1 MDFSPEF
8 FPFIHIIALSV
19 MFLNTKLVRRP
30 VLNNALCEFIRTQTL
45 ASNSSSRGYHLWGCA
60 TEDRWNVTHL
70 ESERHWYLGNW
81 TTGQSQAT
89 MLGVDID
96 LLDNEELPCENTRV
110 FIEV

>member
-1 MDFSPEF
+1 MISEWSFKLDFE
-8 FPFIHIIALSV
+8 
-19 MFLNTKLVRRP
+19 LVRRP

-81 TTGQSQAT
+81 TTGQSQAN